1 MRSSNNLIVEK
12 QSKQLQLSKFKSFS
26 RKVLQVINVKSALA
40 NPKQKKY
47 KLEISSV
54 KI

>member
-1 MRSSNNLIVEK
+1 MRSSNNLIVK
-12 QSKQLQLSKFKSFS
+12 KHSKQLQLSKFKSS